1 MTIRELTSSKV
12 TSVFITLLKHTLK
25 GTISITEVTSCH
37 LFFLNEYSTI
47 LKRRESRDIT
57 HTEYSLEVI
66 LYQHSRVVCWTFFLL
81 KAML

>member
-25 GTISITEVTSCH
+25 GTILITEVTSCH
-37 LFFLNEYSTI
+37 FFFLNEYSTI
-47 LKRRESRDIT
+47 LKRRECRDI
-57 HTEYSLEVI
+57 TEYSLEVI
-66 LYQHSRVVCWTFFLL
+66 LYQHSRVVYWTFFLL